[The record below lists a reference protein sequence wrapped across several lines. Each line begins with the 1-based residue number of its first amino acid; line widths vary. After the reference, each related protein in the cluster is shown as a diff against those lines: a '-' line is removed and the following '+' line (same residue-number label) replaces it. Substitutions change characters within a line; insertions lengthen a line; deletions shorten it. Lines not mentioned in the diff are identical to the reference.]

1 MFDNRL
7 SILREE
13 SGMSKKDVAVALK
26 IPYTTY
32 LNYENDIREPNSD
45 TLIKIA
51 KLYGVS
57 IDYLLGMSDVI
68 TTDIDLKARKRKM
81 KPTNKIIFPEKLN
94 VGNQLD
100 NFVGT
105 LLDLGLT
112 ITMRMNSC
120 EDTVIEIFEKESGG
134 SDE

>member
-1 MFDNRL
+1 MFNNRL
-7 SILREE
+7 SILREK
-13 SGMSKKDVAVALK
+13 SGMSKKDVAAALK

-68 TTDIDLKARKRKM
+68 ITDIDLKVRKRKM

-105 LLDLGLT
+105 LLDLGLAVS
-112 ITMRMNSC
+112 MKRDSC
-120 EDTVIEIFEKESGG
+120 ENVIIEIFEKESGG

>member
-1 MFDNRL
+1 
-7 SILREE
+7 
-13 SGMSKKDVAVALK
+13 
-26 IPYTTY
+26 
-32 LNYENDIREPNSD
+32 
-45 TLIKIA
+45 
-51 KLYGVS
+51 
-57 IDYLLGMSDVI
+57 
-68 TTDIDLKARKRKM
+68 M